1 VDIAFFHSEPL
12 ANIFSW
18 EFINKFGL
26 ATVSSVQK
34 SLHRLME
41 FEVVDKTNNIY
52 EISDVFF
59 NLWLR
64 EEVA

>member
-1 VDIAFFHSEPL
+1 
-12 ANIFSW
+12 
-18 EFINKFGL
+18 
-26 ATVSSVQK
+26 
-34 SLHRLME
+34 ME
-41 FEVVDKTNNIY
+41 LEVVDKTNNIY